1 MSGDT
6 VVFEVD
12 GQEVALSRGGATLLA
27 EKLRNYA
34 AGQYGKDVADL
45 AAVGSGPEWLEGARS
60 AADAIED
67 TLTGTRS
74 GPIPLDSGGQAA
86 NAVYAVLCLTGPVF
100 SDATSDVAQ
109 LHAVLSRIQP

>member
-12 GQEVALSRGGATLLA
+12 GVSVLLAHSSAALLA

-34 AGQYGKDVADL
+34 AGRYDRDVADL
-45 AAVGSGPEWLEGARS
+45 AKLGTDPVWLEGARA

-67 TLTGTRS
+67 VLTETRP
-74 GPIPLDSGGQAA
+74 GPVPLDSAGKAA
-86 NAVYAVLCLTGPVF
+86 GAVYAVLRLTGPVF

-109 LHAVLSRIQP
+109 LHAVLDRNRP